1 MTVSVYSICYV
12 CISWRVGR
20 GWGQRLDNIYIYSRR
35 AAAGSARTKVTRC
48 HMFLLFFFLLLLLLL
63 LQVKYFKSKTSKNTV
78 FSDMFMP
85 LELYIDEKNTGIYD
99 VCAASRAKNRPK
111 TLLFTLFFSECVEN
125 TAFCDVF
132 STRGFKCTANTMVF
146 FIFFTSSSQ
155 SKPTK
160 NTGIYSVL
168 TRQHAKKEKQTTLQ
182 AVFHKFSARAPP
194 FKKRSFFTPFLPPFI
209 RTQEGAKNR
218 AKLLN
223 WT

>member
-1 MTVSVYSICYV
+1 MLCLYQLEG
-12 CISWRVGR
+12 WEGVGTET
-20 GWGQRLDNIYIYSRR
+20 GQYIYIYSRR

-48 HMFLLFFFLLLLLLL
+48 HMFLLFFFLLLLLLLLL

-85 LELYIDEKNTGIYD
+85 LELYIDEKTLVFTTFVQHQGRKSSKNTAIYT
-99 VCAASRAKNRPK
+99 V
-111 TLLFTLFFSECVEN
+111 FSECVEN

-168 TRQHAKKEKQTTLQ
+168 TRQHAKKTT
-182 AVFHKFSARAPP
+182 FSS
-194 FKKRSFFTPFLPPFI
+194 SFPQIFSSCASIKNAPFLLHFCH
-209 RTQEGAKNR
+209 RSSGLKKVLNR

-223 WT
+223 